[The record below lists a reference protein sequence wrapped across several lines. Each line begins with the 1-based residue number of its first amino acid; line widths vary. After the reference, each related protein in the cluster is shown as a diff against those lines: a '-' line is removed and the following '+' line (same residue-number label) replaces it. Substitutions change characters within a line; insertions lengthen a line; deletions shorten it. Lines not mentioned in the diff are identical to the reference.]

1 MEFVLKY
8 IRWIKG
14 LSSRSSK
21 IGPVKS
27 YFRKYEYQIND
38 IIFEDPQKKYRLGT
52 VNKVFYLRA

>member
-1 MEFVLKY
+1 MEFVLIY

-27 YFRKYEYQIND
+27 YFRNYEYQINY
-38 IIFEDPQKKYRLGT
+38 IIFEEDDLPSLQIHTKHFL
-52 VNKVFYLRA
+52 